1 MKKRVLL
8 TETVW
13 STVINE
19 EMSNQLIFD
28 SKGELDKHMSMR
40 LRNYFDKFD
49 VSRYLITVLTTTSM
63 SQVIIKEINGNFELR
78 DTYKW
83 EL

>member
-1 MKKRVLL
+1 MKKVLL
-8 TETVW
+8 TETIW

-28 SKGELDKHMSMR
+28 SKDGFDKHMSMR
-40 LRNYFDKFD
+40 LRNYFLKFD
-49 VSRYLITVLTTTSM
+49 VSRYLITVVTTISM
-63 SQVIIKEINGNFELR
+63 SEVIVKEINGNFELK
-78 DTYKW
+78 DVYKW